1 MNSLYAEVTR
11 TILEQLEAGG
21 TPWRKDWRSMPSS
34 GIPYNIASSRPY
46 SGANVILLWLKA
58 QQRGWSTL
66 QFITY
71 RQTQELGGNVKHG
84 EKSTTVV
91 FVKQLAVKDRK
102 NENETKLVPMLKAYR
117 VFHVS
122 QCEGLPAKVTNPI
135 AKLPRNRDVRDPL
148 ADGFVSSTQADVREG
163 HGEPAYHPA
172 GDYISMPRFAD
183 FNHGDGFYSTL
194 FHELTHWTA
203 HKSRLGRDL
212 KSRFGDLHA
221 YSAEELTAEIGASF
235 LAAEFG
241 LDNTKLQHA
250 AYVAG
255 WIALLKHDIRAFF
268 TAAGKAQ
275 QAADYLR
282 GVALSEQPVAA

>member
-11 TILEQLEAGG
+11 TILEQLEAGV

-34 GIPYNIASSRPY
+34 GIPYNVASSRPY

-102 NENETKLVPMLKAYR
+102 NENEIKLVPMLKAHR

-122 QCEGLPAKVTNPI
+122 QCEGLPEKVTN
-135 AKLPRNRDVRDPL
+135 
-148 ADGFVSSTQADVREG
+148 
-163 HGEPAYHPA
+163 
-172 GDYISMPRFAD
+172 
-183 FNHGDGFYSTL
+183 
-194 FHELTHWTA
+194 
-203 HKSRLGRDL
+203 LG
-212 KSRFGDLHA
+212 S
-221 YSAEELTAEIGASF
+221 
-235 LAAEFG
+235 
-241 LDNTKLQHA
+241 
-250 AYVAG
+250 
-255 WIALLKHDIRAFF
+255 
-268 TAAGKAQ
+268 
-275 QAADYLR
+275 QAAT
-282 GVALSEQPVAA
+282 Q

>member
-1 MNSLYAEVTR
+1 
-11 TILEQLEAGG
+11 
-21 TPWRKDWRSMPSS
+21 
-34 GIPYNIASSRPY
+34 
-46 SGANVILLWLKA
+46 
-58 QQRGWSTL
+58 
-66 QFITY
+66 
-71 RQTQELGGNVKHG
+71 
-84 EKSTTVV
+84 
-91 FVKQLAVKDRK
+91 
-102 NENETKLVPMLKAYR
+102 MLKAHR
-117 VFHVS
+117 VFHVR
-122 QCEGLPAKVTNPI
+122 QCEGLPEKVTNPV
-135 AKLPRNRDVRDPL
+135 AKLPRNKDVRDPL

-172 GDYISMPRFAD
+172 GDYITMPRFAD

-241 LDNTKLQHA
+241 LDNTKVQHA

-255 WIALLKHDIRAFF
+255 WIALLKHDSRAFF